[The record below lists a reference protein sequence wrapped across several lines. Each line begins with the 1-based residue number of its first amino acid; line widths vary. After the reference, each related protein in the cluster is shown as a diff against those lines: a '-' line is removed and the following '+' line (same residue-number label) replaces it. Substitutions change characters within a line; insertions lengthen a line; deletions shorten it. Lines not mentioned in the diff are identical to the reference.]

1 MWKFFILLIFF
12 SCTDL
17 ILQDTTQYHSIQ
29 LNGNAWIHI
38 INSSNDDNDV
48 SVMNNASTLEF
59 WFTGGNSGD
68 SESACLLSIIDANDD
83 IQFGIFKD
91 PLSPNALEVWLNDER
106 LDPIS
111 LNLDENL
118 NSGST
123 FHHIAITSNENINI
137 YLDGEIFA
145 NSSYCDGGDDDIFV
159 CSDDLNMPCI
169 IDSDCGNINTCILE
183 CSLDQLDTTCG
194 AFKEGI
200 CKPRTFSDANI
211 NIGENDLVIGGKVNR
226 ELSTLGNFW
235 TGNIDEMRLW
245 SSVLNATIIAFHYNN
260 PEKLAESYEDSYVTD
275 LTGLWRFQFEA
286 GETSPII
293 PDVSCEILSRID
305 DEDTCNDYDATI
317 YTLGNSVAT
326 FSEKHP

>member
-68 SESACLLSIIDANDD
+68 SESACLLSIIDEYGGA
-83 IQFGIFKD
+83 IKFGLFKD
-91 PLSPNALEVWLNDER
+91 PLFPNALEVWLNDER
-106 LDPIS
+106 LDPIT

-123 FHHIAITSNENINI
+123 FHHIAITSNENIQI
-137 YLDGEIFA
+137 YIDGIRVKTI
-145 NSSYCDGGDDDIFV
+145 SGMS
-159 CSDDLNMPCI
+159 
-169 IDSDCGNINTCILE
+169 ID
-183 CSLDQLDTTCG
+183 
-194 AFKEGI
+194 
-200 CKPRTFSDANI
+200 
-211 NIGENDLVIGGKVNR
+211 IGENDLAIGGKVNR
-226 ELSTLGNFW
+226 DLSTLGNFW

-293 PDVSCEILSRID
+293 PDESCQVLASSSCTD
-305 DEDTCNDYDATI
+305 NNATI
-317 YTLGNSVAT
+317 YTLENNVAT